1 MKKILFIVMFMC
13 MGIYANAEN
22 EGMNALN
29 EVARYELKISNYNRL
44 YSTLELTNDQKD
56 CVKEIIDEYERDI
69 EFSILGNDGSTR
81 ETLLKNS
88 INKHIKY
95 MSYILTKE
103 QYKKYLMLF
112 NLTLRNRGI
121 EIK

>member
-1 MKKILFIVMFMC
+1 
-13 MGIYANAEN
+13 MGICANAEN

-29 EVARYELKISNYNRL
+29 EVARYELKISNYNSL

-56 CVKEIIDEYERDI
+56 SVKEIIDEYERDI

>member
-13 MGIYANAEN
+13 MGICANAEN

-44 YSTLELTNDQKD
+44 YNTLELTNDQKD
-56 CVKEIIDEYERDI
+56 SVKEIIDEYERDI

-121 EIK
+121 EVK

>member
-1 MKKILFIVMFMC
+1 MKKVLFIVMFMC
-13 MGIYANAEN
+13 TVICANAEN
-22 EGMNALN
+22 EGMNAVN
-29 EVARYELKISNYNRL
+29 EVARYELRIANNNSL

-56 CVKEIIDEYERDI
+56 SVKEIIDEYERDI
-69 EFSILGNDGSTR
+69 EFSILGYDGSTR

-95 MSYILTKE
+95 MSYILTKK

-121 EIK
+121 EVK